1 MVFFILGA
9 VGLYLQPLFLG
20 GLGMVWLL
28 FFLGLD
34 VKGCAL
40 SGNPA
45 CFKGAWFQLQSQ
57 LFGFTSHFSVLW

>member
-34 VKGCAL
+34 VKRCAL
-40 SGNPA
+40 FGNL
-45 CFKGAWFQLQSQ
+45 GL
-57 LFGFTSHFSVLW
+57 L